1 MKSPSRRDRIR
12 LEAKKGSQQESDEK
26 RCLRRI
32 LKVAGEESRAM
43 DRRNRREAARY
54 DNPLRHP
61 KQRKAAGIAAL
72 CRMFGQAEEHA

>member
-12 LEAKKGSQQESDEK
+12 LEAKKGSQRERDER
-26 RCLRRI
+26 RCLEAI
-32 LKVAGEESRAM
+32 LKAAGQESRAQ

-61 KQRKAAGIAAL
+61 KQRKAAGIAAMRRL
-72 CRMFGQAEEHA
+72 FGQAEESA